1 MKNECRV
8 VGMYDSD
15 AVSEET
21 GLMCLD
27 ETRTHEEFAEE
38 CDINVIASRFGIGN
52 EMPDISNWV
61 RNIDIVDEVSDFQ
74 SAMNI
79 LNEAQKQFDGL
90 PAKVRSRFN
99 NSPGEFVNFVSDVG
113 NVDEM
118 IALGLAVKRE
128 AKLEGDKPEAQGS
141 S

>member
-1 MKNECRV
+1 MKNDCRV
-8 VGMYDSD
+8 VGIYDSD
-15 AVSEET
+15 SVSEET

-38 CDINVIASRFGIGN
+38 CDINVIAARFGIGN

-61 RNIDIVDEVSDFQ
+61 QNVDIENEVSDFQ

-79 LNEAQKQFDGL
+79 LNEAQRQFDGL
-90 PAKVRSRFN
+90 PAKVRSYFN
-99 NSPGEFVNFVSDVG
+99 NSPGEFVNFVSDEK
-113 NVDEM
+113 NAEEM
-118 IALGLAVKRE
+118 VRLGLATSRKVFDEPK
-128 AKLEGDKPEAQGS
+128 KDGGTGS